1 MALSQGTVKTL
12 MTACL
17 ASQLAIRRQR
27 AANCANLIPKCV
39 GTHTDILCIL
49 IHSTS
54 LWQQYVGQLCKVIL
68 LYTDV
73 LKAASVIL
81 LHVRIQVYA
90 YIHID
95 IRTQRV
101 ARCLEMPPRVS
112 YTVELKC
119 FTYVFRSP
127 YEVVCLQDHA
137 VMRRQQ
143 NASAAKFSSIIRLSA
158 GVCRELVVCDTDK
171 TVSNDLRKSCIL
183 HTQSIVSNQGK
194 RLL

>member
-1 MALSQGTVKTL
+1 MS
-12 MTACL
+12 CIL
-17 ASQLAIRRQR
+17 ASYTQVESSKLRKL
-27 AANCANLIPKCV
+27 NSKVC
-39 GTHTDILCIL
+39 GYTHRHIMHINT
-49 IHSTS
+49 
-54 LWQQYVGQLCKVIL
+54 QYVSLATICRAIVQG
-68 LYTDV
+68 D
-73 LKAASVIL
+73 SVVHRCVESCFCNIIAC
-81 LHVRIQVYA
+81 IQVYA

-171 TVSNDLRKSCIL
+171 TVSNNLRKSCIL